1 MNFGEYTIGSGV
13 DGEVALGHRWD
24 WFSFSLVGRPSVFC
38 NAPDKH
44 SCGFYIISE
53 LSIAFFIA
61 KGFALTIHGLAAYTP
76 GVFLPK
82 DKDDVTENEGPY
94 WGAGGG
100 VGFVAEF

>member
-1 MNFGEYTIGSGV
+1 MISNIGNARLSSI
-13 DGEVALGHRWD
+13 L
-24 WFSFSLVGRPSVFC
+24 SVQ
-38 NAPDKH
+38 
-44 SCGFYIISE
+44 
-53 LSIAFFIA
+53 L
-61 KGFALTIHGLAAYTP
+61 GFALTIHGLAAYTP